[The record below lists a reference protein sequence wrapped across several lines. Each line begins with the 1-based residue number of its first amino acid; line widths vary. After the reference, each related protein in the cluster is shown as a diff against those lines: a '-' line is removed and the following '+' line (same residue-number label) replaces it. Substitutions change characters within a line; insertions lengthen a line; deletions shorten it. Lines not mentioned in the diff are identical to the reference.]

1 MKGLFNLGS
10 VKNNVSEIVTEK
22 ELLLVNGKGVNSW
35 YVNFCG
41 NTEENK
47 QVCFSY
53 RLNITTVP
61 LGLRPVRMYD
71 SLLTVTYDKEWYR
84 YERDYAMIKN
94 QQHVP
99 LDYLFFMANLSKIE
113 GNFNLIELYTLMTN
127 YESDVR
133 LTYGD
138 KVVKQGFLGPVDT
151 QGNSQDM
158 LAAGMDCEGRMRID
172 DAEHTV
178 NGQAWIEKRFIAAS
192 EKGDNKSQCKTK
204 LWLFDNNGGSIQ
216 DSKPFIAIE
225 SCYDK
230 EIKVEKASAVAIF
243 NDGSSKHYEVE
254 SILENSTKTWK
265 SPTTGRSYPF
275 PLIVRIPELEVDIK
289 VEPSIYEQEMIA
301 EDGVYSEYVGSGSYT
316 GFYGGKA
323 IGGNCSM
330 EIIGM
335 FY

>member
-10 VKNNVSEIVTEK
+10 SKKAKEETSQIVTEK
-22 ELLLVNGKGVNSW
+22 ELLLTNGKGINTW
-35 YVNFCG
+35 YVNFSG
-41 NTEENK
+41 KTEENK
-47 QVCFSY
+47 PVCFSY
-53 RLNITTVP
+53 RLNITAVP

-71 SLLTVTYDKEWYR
+71 SLLTVTYGNEWYR

-94 QQHVP
+94 KQHVP

-138 KVVKQGFLGPVDT
+138 KVVKQGFLGSVDT
-151 QGNSQDM
+151 QGKSQDM

-178 NGQAWIEKRFIAAS
+178 NGQAWVEKRFIAAS
-192 EKGDNKSQCKTK
+192 EKGDNDSLCKTK
-204 LWLFDNNGGSIQ
+204 LWLFNGNGA
-216 DSKPFIAIE
+216 PFIAIE

-230 EIKVEKASAVAIF
+230 KTKIEKASAVAIF
-243 NDGSSKHYEVE
+243 SDGNSKCYEVE
-254 SILENSTKTWK
+254 SILGNSTEMWK
-265 SPTTGRSYPF
+265 SSTTGKSYPF
-275 PLIVRIPELEVDIK
+275 PLVVRIPELEVDIK

-316 GFYGGKA
+316 GFYGAKNISGSC
-323 IGGNCSM
+323 GM
-330 EIIGM
+330 EIIGT
-335 FY
+335 F